1 MLKNRKIW
9 NVGYFLLAFMAF
21 ISVAQGLNNALIY
34 SQDFQWSPS
43 VLFWDGINPYNYYLN
58 GNEENRIIL
67 SQAPNYL
74 HSTYIFLYPFTLLDW
89 ESAKVLWALSSLLF
103 AVISVWFLC
112 HTAGCTFYETL
123 FVACI
128 FFCST
133 PLRNSIGSGQ
143 HSTLVLL
150 AFCGFFLKRG
160 WLGDLS
166 IGFGF
171 FKYSFMPPLFLY
183 LFFVKGIK
191 SFAFLIIP
199 SVIGWL
205 AFSIY
210 IGSSPFETLMLPLKV
225 SSYAVSNGL
234 GDLMTILA
242 LLANNFDSV
251 ALRALSYLM
260 PVALSFLFA
269 YYLSKNP
276 SEPLYIFSII
286 SVSSLILFKHLAYDY
301 VFLLPA
307 FIYALKS
314 HFSRESG
321 FALAVILF
329 NWFGLKFIH
338 HIFLISN
345 EDMLPINFIL
355 LLSLVLVLM
364 RIRIK
369 EDSLLNSI

>member
-21 ISVAQGLNNALIY
+21 ISVAQGINNALIY

-112 HTAGCTFYETL
+112 RTAGCTFYETL
-123 FVACI
+123 FVAFI

-133 PLRNSIGSGQ
+133 PLRNCIGNGQ
-143 HSTLVLL
+143 HATLVLL
-150 AFCGFFLKRG
+150 AFCGFFVKRK

-166 IGFGF
+166 TGFGF

-183 LFFVKGIK
+183 LVLARGLK
-191 SFAFLIIP
+191 SMALLILP
-199 SVIGWL
+199 GFMGWL
-205 AFSIY
+205 VFSLY
-210 IGSSPFETLMLPLKV
+210 IGSAPFETLMLPLKV
-225 SSYAVSNGL
+225 SSYAVSNGQ
-234 GDLMTILA
+234 GDLMTILGM
-242 LLANNFDSV
+242 LATNFDSV
-251 ALRALSYLM
+251 ALLAVSYLM
-260 PVALSFLFA
+260 PLVLSLLFA

-276 SEPLYIFSII
+276 GEPLYIFSMI
-286 SVSSLILFKHLAYDY
+286 SVASLLLFKHLSYDY
-301 VFLLPA
+301 VLLLPV
-307 FIYALKS
+307 FIFALKNR
-314 HFSRESG
+314 FSWEG
-321 FALAVILF
+321 FFILTAVLF
-329 NWFGLKFIH
+329 NWFGLKFLH
-338 HIFLISN
+338 HIFPISN
-345 EDMLPINFIL
+345 EVMIPINFIL
-355 LLSLVLVLM
+355 MFSVILVLSRLASE
-364 RIRIK
+364 K
-369 EDSLLNSI
+369 TDY